1 LVKGNAVTGLTPE
14 LAQSSPE
21 LGLRVLVV
29 QRNSRVRTTLVLC
42 LERLGC
48 AVLAVDTAE
57 AALNAVEHL
66 TYELAFIDPRVGP
79 ETGQSLETRLVV
91 EVPGLAVVI
100 LAACSNLH
108 PILPSISQSAC
119 GHLSESFTPGQV
131 RQIVDGASELRKL
144 RLQLADLESRLAYV
158 TPESKI
164 VAESQAMRRV
174 MDVLQ
179 CAAPS
184 DAQVLLHGESG
195 TGKGVL
201 ARFLHAH
208 SSRAKGPFVAAKC
221 MGPSTEGVESE
232 IFGNAYGLRMSSLSV
247 QQGRIEA
254 AEGGTLF
261 LEEIGELSLTVQ
273 ARLLRLLQEKTF
285 ERVGEARTRR
295 VDVRIV
301 ATTTCDLEEAVRK
314 GTFREDLFYLLNAT
328 DIEVPPLRRRGEDI
342 VPLARTFLQTFARKS
357 REKLPELTQ
366 TAQQALTN
374 YGWPGNVRELRNLI
388 ERAVMLCGTGVI
400 DATNFPPCM
409 TTSYISTPQLGGN
422 FSLKEIER
430 EHIRRVAGRVSSTSE
445 AAQILGI
452 STQTLWRRRRED
464 TDHP

>member
-1 LVKGNAVTGLTPE
+1 MKGNVVTGLTPE
-14 LAQSSPE
+14 LVQLSPD

-57 AALNAVEHL
+57 AALNAVEHRA
-66 TYELAFIDPRVGP
+66 YELAFIDPRVGP

-91 EVPGLAVVI
+91 EAPGLAVII

-108 PILPSISQSAC
+108 PILPSISQRAC

-144 RLQLADLESRLAYV
+144 RLQLAELESRLAYV

-164 VAESQAMRRV
+164 VADSQAMRRT
-174 MDVLQ
+174 MDALQ
-179 CAAPS
+179 QVAPS
-184 DAQVLLHGESG
+184 EAHVLLHGEAG
-195 TGKGVL
+195 IGKGVL

-208 SSRAKGPFVAAKC
+208 SFRAKGPFVAAKC
-221 MGPSTEGVESE
+221 MGPSAEGVESE
-232 IFGNAYGLRMSSLSV
+232 IFGNAYVLRMSSIGV

-254 AEGGTLF
+254 AEGGTLL
-261 LEEIGELSLTVQ
+261 LEEIGELSLTAQ

-285 ERVGEARTRR
+285 ERIGEARTRR

-301 ATTTCDLEEAVRK
+301 ATTTCDLKEAVRN

-328 DIEVPPLRRRGEDI
+328 NIQVPPLRKRGEDI
-342 VPLARTFLQTFARKS
+342 VPLARTFMQSFARKS
-357 REKLPELTQ
+357 RKKLPELSK
-366 TAQQALTN
+366 TAQQGLTN
-374 YGWPGNVRELRNLI
+374 YRWPGNIRELRNLI
-388 ERAVMLCGTGVI
+388 ERAVMLCETGGI
-400 DATNFPPCM
+400 DVTDFPPCV
-409 TTSYISTPQLGGN
+409 TTSYISTPQLGGD

-430 EHIRRVAGRVSSTSE
+430 EHIHRLAGRVSSSSE
-445 AAQILGI
+445 AARILGI
-452 STQTLWRRRRED
+452 SAQTFWRKRRESA
-464 TDHP
+464 DHP